1 MAGWATCAGPRGWAR
16 SRPMEPAELV
26 SRDEVTAMLFSIAD
40 INAKLSQI
48 VDLLEGGIVGEEWP
62 PEDDA

>member
-1 MAGWATCAGPRGWAR
+1 
-16 SRPMEPAELV
+16 MEPAELV
-26 SRDEVTAMLFSIAD
+26 SRDEVTAMLFAIAD

-48 VDLLEGGIVGEEWP
+48 VDLLEGGIGGEEWP

>member
-1 MAGWATCAGPRGWAR
+1 
-16 SRPMEPAELV
+16 MEPAELV